1 MSGPGQASDRRLKKL
16 PGLACFMFCWRSDA
30 RAVDRIIT
38 CFNLQSNHLVN
49 QGIFSQFN
57 IKSFLK
63 GYTKYYHERSG
74 QWSKHMKY
82 IQPHDISAKMHY
94 FVSTAL
100 LNLRDFERVSGERS
114 IWGAGYCLNIQY
126 KVRSWWSSERPI
138 HTKRGSHS
146 PLPRRWDD
154 HKY

>member
-1 MSGPGQASDRRLKKL
+1 MSGPGQASDRSLKKL
-16 PGLACFMFCWRSDA
+16 SGLACFMFCWRSDA

-57 IKSFLK
+57 IKSFFKRL
-63 GYTKYYHERSG
+63 HEILPWKIRPMIKAHEVHQDSFHFG
-74 QWSKHMKY
+74 KNALFCVNFPIEFNVFEW
-82 IQPHDISAKMHY
+82 
-94 FVSTAL
+94 VSW
-100 LNLRDFERVSGERS
+100 EIM
-114 IWGAGYCLNIQY
+114 IWGSGYCLNIQY
-126 KVRSWWSSERPI
+126 KVRSWWSSERPV

-146 PLPRRWDD
+146 PLTRRWDD